1 MQASNRER
9 AEAIQELRQA
19 YKLRTLLELEGM
31 AKSTYYYHA
40 ASLRK
45 GDQDLSLRKKI
56 FDTYHLHKGRYGYRR
71 ITLSLRQEGIVV
83 NHKKVERIMQELGIK
98 STVRIVKYR
107 SYKGT
112 VGKVAPNVLNRNFI
126 ANKPLE
132 KLTTDISQVKIGS
145 DKCYISPVIDMFNGE
160 VLACD
165 ISQRPDLKQID
176 RMLKALFKGRDLTGA
191 IFHSDQ
197 GWQYQHSLFVNTL
210 KNKGVTQSMSRKGN
224 CYDNALMES
233 FFGSMKSELLY
244 LSSFKTIDEFEK
256 ELKKYITYYNRQR
269 IKTRLKM
276 SPVQFREQYQNKL

>member
-83 NHKKVERIMQELGIK
+83 NHKKVERIMQELGLK

-197 GWQYQHSLFVNTL
+197 GWQYQHSFFVNTL

>member
-83 NHKKVERIMQELGIK
+83 NHKKVERIMQELGLK